1 MFSNLDKRFMMKYL
15 AITFGKTGT
24 PVDRFM
30 PRAKGTTTLH
40 SLVTAETEN
49 QFHDPEIDPSF
60 MKQEDVDMAVG
71 WTVTKALEITY

>member
-1 MFSNLDKRFMMKYL
+1 
-15 AITFGKTGT
+15 
-24 PVDRFM
+24 M

-49 QFHDPEIDPSF
+49 QFYDPEIYPSF

-71 WTVTKALEITY
+71 WTVTKALEITYGHHY